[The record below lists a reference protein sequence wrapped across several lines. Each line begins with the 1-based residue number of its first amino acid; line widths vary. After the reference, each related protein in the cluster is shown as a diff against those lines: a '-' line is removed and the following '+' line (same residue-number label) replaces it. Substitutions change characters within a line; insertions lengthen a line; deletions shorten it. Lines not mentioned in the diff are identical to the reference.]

1 MTTLVLPD
9 PELTKGRFA
18 SISAYSDEALY
29 VAAGVRIA
37 FTTREGGV
45 SEGPY
50 ASLNLGSH
58 VKDDIASVQEN
69 RQRVLQAFANE
80 DTPLFVPNQVHG
92 DVMLELGDSENINAP
107 LSSAGAQA
115 LTLQAQDGAD
125 GLVVHARDAAVL
137 LCYADCVPVVI
148 VSPTGRFAVVH
159 AGWRGVDNLIAV
171 KAVRAIARADEAVLG
186 AEAASAYNVYIG
198 PHIGPECFETGP
210 DVHARF
216 VSQFG
221 EACAFDGTHIDL
233 AEGLRI
239 QLEQAGVNRS
249 RVCDLAK
256 CTVCEND
263 EFFSYRG
270 QGGTCGRLGAFAVRV
285 RR

>member
-29 VAAGVRIA
+29 AATGVRIA

-69 RQRVLQAFANE
+69 RRRVLQALANE
-80 DTPLFVPNQVHG
+80 GTPLFVPNQVHG
-92 DVMLELGDSENINAP
+92 DVVLELGDPENIDAS

-115 LTLQAQDGAD
+115 LALQAQDGAD
-125 GLVVHARDAAVL
+125 GLVVHAQDAAAL

-171 KAVRAIARADEAVLG
+171 KAVRAMARADEAVLG
-186 AEAASAYNVYIG
+186 AEAASVYNVYIG

-249 RVCDLAK
+249 RICDLAK

-270 QGGTCGRLGAFAVRV
+270 QGGTCGRHGAFAVRT
-285 RR
+285 R

>member
-29 VAAGVRIA
+29 AATGVRIA

-58 VKDDIASVQEN
+58 VKDNIASVREN
-69 RQRVLQAFANE
+69 RHRVLRAFSNE
-80 DTPLFVPNQVHG
+80 GTSLFVPNQVHG
-92 DVMLELGDSENINAP
+92 DTVLELGDPENIDAS
-107 LSSAGAQA
+107 LSSAEAQA
-115 LTLQAQDGAD
+115 LALQAQDGAD
-125 GLVVHARDAAVL
+125 GLVVHARDAAAL

-148 VSPTGRFAVVH
+148 VSPSGRFAVVH

-171 KAVRAIARADEAVLG
+171 KAVRAIARADKAALG

-221 EACAFDGTHIDL
+221 EACAFDSTHIDL

-249 RVCDLAK
+249 RICDLAK

-263 EFFSYRG
+263 KFFSYRG
-270 QGGTCGRLGAFAVRV
+270 QGGTCGRHGAFAVRT
-285 RR
+285 R

>member
-29 VAAGVRIA
+29 AATGVRIA

-69 RQRVLQAFANE
+69 RQRVLQALANE
-80 DTPLFVPNQVHG
+80 GTPLFVPNQVHG
-92 DVMLELGDSENINAP
+92 DVVLELGDPENIDAS

-115 LTLQAQDGAD
+115 LALQAQDGAD
-125 GLVVHARDAAVL
+125 GLVVHAQDAAAL

-171 KAVRAIARADEAVLG
+171 KAVRAMARADEAALG
-186 AEAASAYNVYIG
+186 AEAASVYNVYIG

-239 QLEQAGVNRS
+239 QLEQAGVSRS
-249 RVCDLAK
+249 RICDLAK

-270 QGGTCGRLGAFAVRV
+270 QGGTCGRHGAFAVRV
-285 RR
+285 R

>member
-29 VAAGVRIA
+29 AATGVRIA

-58 VKDDIASVQEN
+58 VKDDIASVREN
-69 RQRVLQAFANE
+69 RHRVLQAFSNE
-80 DTPLFVPNQVHG
+80 GTSLFVPNQVHG
-92 DVMLELGDSENINAP
+92 DTVLELGDPENIDAS
-107 LSSAGAQA
+107 LSSAEAQA
-115 LTLQAQDGAD
+115 LALQAQDGAD
-125 GLVVHARDAAVL
+125 GLVVHARDAAAL

-159 AGWRGVDNLIAV
+159 AGWRGIDNLIAV

-249 RVCDLAK
+249 RICDLAK

-270 QGGTCGRLGAFAVRV
+270 QGGTCGRHGAFAVSTR
-285 RR
+285 